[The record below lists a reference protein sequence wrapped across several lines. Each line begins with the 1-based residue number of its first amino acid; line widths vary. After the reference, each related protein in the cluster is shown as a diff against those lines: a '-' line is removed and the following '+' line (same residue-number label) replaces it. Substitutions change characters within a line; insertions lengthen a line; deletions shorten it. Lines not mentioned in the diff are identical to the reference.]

1 MIVTFLGT
9 GTSQGIPVVAC
20 DCNIC
25 RSIDFR
31 DKRTRTSVHI
41 ESDGNSFVVDTGP
54 DFRQQMLRERIVHLD
69 AVIYTHQHKDHTAGL
84 DDIRG
89 FNFRQKGSIP
99 VYADAAVL
107 DQLKREYSYI
117 FEDHKYPGIPSVE
130 INQIENKEFAIKGTD
145 FLPIKVLHYQLPV
158 YGFRIKDFTYITD
171 ANFIE
176 DKEMDKIKGSR
187 ILVLNA
193 LRQKPHI
200 SHFTLEEAV
209 AVIKEINPE
218 KAYLTHISHQMGTH
232 KDASLQLPENIEL
245 AYDGLKV
252 ELE

>member
-9 GTSQGIPVVAC
+9 GTSQGIPVIAC
-20 DCNIC
+20 ECNIC

-41 ESDGNSFVVDTGP
+41 EADGNSFVVDTGP
-54 DFRQQMLRERIVHLD
+54 DFRHQILRERIVHLD
-69 AVIYTHQHKDHTAGL
+69 AVIFTHQHKDHTAGL

-89 FNFRQKGSIP
+89 FNFKQKDPIP
-99 VYADAAVL
+99 IYADATVL
-107 DQLKREYSYI
+107 NQLKREYNYI

-130 INQIENKEFAIKGTD
+130 INQIENKKFAIKGTE
-145 FLPIKVLHYQLPV
+145 FLPIKVMHYLLPV
-158 YGFRIKDFTYITD
+158 FGFRIGDFTYITD
-171 ANFIE
+171 ANFID
-176 DKEMDKIKGSR
+176 DKEMEKIKGSR

-200 SHFTLEEAV
+200 SHFTMDEAV
-209 AVIKEINPE
+209 AVIKKIKPQ

-232 KDASLQLPENIEL
+232 KEASTQLPENVEI

-252 ELE
+252 EL

>member
-1 MIVTFLGT
+1 MI
-9 GTSQGIPVVAC
+9 
-20 DCNIC
+20 
-25 RSIDFR
+25 
-31 DKRTRTSVHI
+31 
-41 ESDGNSFVVDTGP
+41 DTGP
-54 DFRQQMLRERIVHLD
+54 DFRQQMLRERIAHLD
-69 AVIYTHQHKDHTAGL
+69 AVIFTHQHKDHTAGL

-89 FNFRQKGSIP
+89 FNFRQKGPIP
-99 VYADAAVL
+99 IYADAAVL
-107 DQLKREYSYI
+107 KQLKREYAYI
-117 FEDHKYPGIPSVE
+117 FGDHKYPGIPSVE
-130 INQIENKEFAIKGTD
+130 INEIENKQFTIKETS
-145 FLPIKVLHYQLPV
+145 FIPIKVLHYQLPV

-176 DKEMDKIKGSR
+176 DKEIDKIKGSR

-209 AVIKEINPE
+209 AIIQELDPE

-232 KDASLQLPENIEL
+232 KEASDQLPENVEI

-252 ELE
+252 EI